1 MFLSCYY
8 IDNEFR
14 HNIVIHKFII
24 YEMRQRTRVGCE
36 QASGGASA
44 DQTLEFGGK
53 RRVIGA
59 CTHSPKSPMSAS
71 KFGTQSGDWWIII
84 IHDVISV
91 FTSGIDKNQ
100 NGGKER
106 RGFSRGLQA
115 FI

>member
-36 QASGGASA
+36 QASGGANA
-44 DQTLEFGGK
+44 DQTLEFGAK

-59 CTHSPKSPMSAS
+59 CMHSPKSPMSAS

-84 IHDVISV
+84 IAFDEV
-91 FTSGIDKNQ
+91 
-100 NGGKER
+100 ER
-106 RGFSRGLQA
+106 KPNCCVTMESWLPCVRL
-115 FI
+115 